1 MIAKAWITIAA
12 ALALALG
19 VPLQALAA
27 SFNVKPG
34 AWQMSMS
41 TLLVGNPL
49 PPEVLESMPPEK
61 RARVEEAMKA
71 RAGKPVTIT
80 HKACV
85 SQKDLDQDRIIQ
97 ADKNDGQCT
106 RKILSKSATSLV
118 MEQTCPEPHASTT
131 QMTIE
136 AKSPEALSANIV
148 RVRGDGKGKVT
159 VDVKGFWLGP
169 DCAGIKD
176 DD

>member
-1 MIAKAWITIAA
+1 MLSRSLITIAA
-12 ALALALG
+12 ALAMAISL
-19 VPLQALAA
+19 PTLAA

-49 PPEVLESMPPEK
+49 PPEALASMPPEK
-61 RARVEEAMKA
+61 RAKVEEAMKA
-71 RAGKPVTIT
+71 RAGKPVTIS

-85 SQKDLDQDRIIQ
+85 SQEDLDQDRIIRS
-97 ADKNDGQCT
+97 DRNDSQCT
-106 RKILSKSATSLV
+106 RKVLSKSATRLV

-136 AKSPEALSANIV
+136 AKTPETLAANIV
-148 RVRGDGKGKVT
+148 RVRGDGKGKV
-159 VDVKGFWLGP
+159 VADVKGFWLGP
-169 DCAGIKD
+169 DCAGIKND
-176 DD
+176 D

>member
-1 MIAKAWITIAA
+1 MFSKSLIMVAA
-12 ALALALG
+12 ALVLA
-19 VPLQALAA
+19 VETTLQTFAA

-34 AWQMSMS
+34 AWQMSVS

-49 PPEVLESMPPEK
+49 PPEALASMPPER

-80 HKACV
+80 HKVCV
-85 SQKDLDQDRIIQ
+85 SQDDLDQDRIIRS
-97 ADKNDGQCT
+97 DKDDGQCT
-106 RKILSKSATSLV
+106 RKVLSKSADRLV

-131 QMTIE
+131 QMTID
-136 AKSPEALSANIV
+136 AKTPEALSASIV
-148 RVRGDGKGKVT
+148 KVRGDGKGKV
-159 VDVKGFWLGP
+159 VADAKGFWLGP
-169 DCAGIKD
+169 SCAGTKD

>member
-1 MIAKAWITIAA
+1 MLSRSLITIAA
-12 ALALALG
+12 ALAMAISL
-19 VPLQALAA
+19 PTLAA

-49 PPEVLESMPPEK
+49 PPEALASMPPEK

-71 RAGKPVTIT
+71 RAGKPVTIS

-85 SQKDLDQDRIIQ
+85 SREDLDQDRIIRS
-97 ADKNDGQCT
+97 DRNDSQCT
-106 RKILSKSATSLV
+106 RKVLSKSATRLV

-136 AKSPEALSANIV
+136 AKTPETLSANIV
-148 RVRGDGKGKVT
+148 RVRGDGKGKV
-159 VDVKGFWLGP
+159 VADVKGFWLGP
-169 DCAGIKD
+169 DCAGIKND
-176 DD
+176 D

>member
-1 MIAKAWITIAA
+1 MFSRSLITIAA

-19 VPLQALAA
+19 VPLQTFAA
-27 SFNVKPG
+27 SFNVRPG

-49 PPEVLESMPPEK
+49 PPEALASMPPEK

-85 SQKDLDQDRIIQ
+85 SQEDLDQNRIIQ
-97 ADKNDGQCT
+97 ADKNDNQCT
-106 RKILSKSATSLV
+106 RKVLSKSASRLV

-136 AKSPEALSANIV
+136 AKTPETLSANIV

-176 DD
+176 DH